1 MVTIIFK
8 FMNATWIEADN
19 LTVKD
24 MGLLIDKD
32 EKIMYVW
39 EGKYV
44 SLKTS
49 IAAKEVL
56 SSKRAEYPLYK
67 VRSVKKEMPEH
78 ISDILNTIIIKSEEE
93 DLNEYKKNSKIDL
106 FQRILALFTF
116 LVVLFVVIRLIVT
129 INFDEFSTS
138 AQFDILF
145 PSDLNY
151 SRFMQNNL
159 ILSLL
164 SLILLTSLQVLYFL
178 TKSVVNI
185 IFTNISIILLLYHLI
200 WTWNFQGSIIILGIA
215 CLTLIPTLFLPLKKP
230 KTNI

>member
-49 IAAKEVL
+49 TAAKEVL
-56 SSKRAEYPLYK
+56 SRKRAEYPLYK

-106 FQRILALFTF
+106 FQKILSLFTF
-116 LVVLFVVIRLIVT
+116 LVLLFVVIRLIVSL
-129 INFDEFSTS
+129 NFNEFSIS

-159 ILSLL
+159 ILSIL

-185 IFTNISIILLLYHLI
+185 IFTNISIILLIYHLI
-200 WTWNFQGSIIILGIA
+200 WTWNFQGSIVILGIA
-215 CLTLIPTLFLPLKKP
+215 SLIMIPTLFLPSKKP
-230 KTNI
+230 KTKI

>member
-8 FMNATWIEADN
+8 FMNATWIEAEN

-24 MGLLIDKD
+24 IGLLIDKD

-49 IAAKEVL
+49 MAAKEVL
-56 SSKRAEYPLYK
+56 SRKKAKYPLYK

-78 ISDILNTIIIKSEEE
+78 INDILSTIITKSEEE
-93 DLNEYKKNSKIDL
+93 DLIKYKESSKIDL

-116 LVVLFVVIRLIVT
+116 LMLLFVVIRLIAT
-129 INFDEFSTS
+129 LNFDEFNIST
-138 AQFDILF
+138 QFNILF

-159 ILSLL
+159 ILSIL

-185 IFTNISIILLLYHLI
+185 IFTNISIILLIYNLI
-200 WTWNFQGSIIILGIA
+200 WTWNFQGSVVILGIA
-215 CLTLIPTLFLPLKKP
+215 GLIMIPTLFLPSKKTKP
-230 KTNI
+230 NI

>member
-24 MGLLIDKD
+24 IGLLIDKD

-44 SLKTS
+44 SLITS
-49 IAAKEVL
+49 MAAKEVL
-56 SSKRAEYPLYK
+56 SRKKAEYPLYK

-78 ISDILNTIIIKSEEE
+78 INDILSTIITKSEED
-93 DLNEYKKNSKIDL
+93 DLIEYKNSSKVDL

-116 LVVLFVVIRLIVT
+116 LVLLFIVIRLIAT
-129 INFDEFSTS
+129 LNFNEFSIS
-138 AQFDILF
+138 AQFNILF

-159 ILSLL
+159 ILSIF

-185 IFTNISIILLLYHLI
+185 IFTNISIILLIYHLI
-200 WTWNFQGSIIILGIA
+200 WTWNFQGSIIILGIV
-215 CLTLIPTLFLPLKKP
+215 CLTMIPTLFLPSKKP